1 MKTSFELVAE
11 FRDDQ
16 GKGASRRLRR
26 DGKVPAILYGGP
38 QDARPLSL
46 NHTKLVQ
53 VLSDE
58 RCYSTILS
66 IRVGEE
72 QQAAVLKDL
81 QRHPFKNQI
90 LHVDFQRV
98 FEGEP
103 IRLHVPLHF
112 INEAACIGVKS
123 QGGIISHLRK
133 ELEVL
138 CLPKDLPEFIE
149 VDVIELGLNQLIH
162 LSEIKLPAGVQLPE
176 LIQGHDAPVVSVHTP
191 RAEEEIAPAAE
202 AVAAVP
208 GAEAPEGEA
217 APGDEKKAAD
227 AKKPAEAQ
235 KPEAKKP
242 EAKKPEAK
250 KPEAKKPEAKKK
262 D

>member
-46 NHTKLVQ
+46 DHAKLVQ
-53 VLSDE
+53 VLDDE
-58 RCYSTILS
+58 RCYSTILA

-72 QQAAVLKDL
+72 RQAAVLKDL
-81 QRHPFKNQI
+81 QRHPYKNQI
-90 LHVDFQRV
+90 LHADFQRV

-103 IRLHVPLHF
+103 IRLQVPLHF
-112 INEAACIGVKS
+112 INEAACIGVKG
-123 QGGIISHLRK
+123 QGGIISHLRN

-138 CLPKDLPEFIE
+138 CLPKHLPEYIE

-162 LSEIKLPAGVQLPE
+162 LSELKLPEGVQLPE
-176 LIQGHDAPVVSVHTP
+176 LIHGHDAPVVSVHAP
-191 RAEEEIAPAAE
+191 RAEEEVAPVEEALAAAPVGEAPVAE
-202 AVAAVP
+202 AV
-208 GAEAPEGEA
+208 
-217 APGDEKKAAD
+217 PGDEKKAAD
-227 AKKPAEAQ
+227 AKKP
-235 KPEAKKP
+235 EAKKP
-242 EAKKPEAK
+242 EGKKPEGK
-250 KPEAKKPEAKKK
+250 KPEGKKK